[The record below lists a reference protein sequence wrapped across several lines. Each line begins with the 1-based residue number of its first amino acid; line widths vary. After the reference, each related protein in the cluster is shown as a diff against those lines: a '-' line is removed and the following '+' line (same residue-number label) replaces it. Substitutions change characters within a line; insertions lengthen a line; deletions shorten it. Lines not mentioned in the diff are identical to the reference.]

1 MGSTGLLGST
11 NLPGQHTSL
20 LFGHIDASAVTASSV
35 RLNFTVLIS
44 IMSFSCDPSGLA
56 WNLNLLHLFSS
67 THLKERKTILFLL
80 KFHGFVLPHN
90 LLIVFD

>member
-67 THLKERKTILFLL
+67 THLKERNNNPILISWIRS
-80 KFHGFVLPHN
+80 PRN

>member
-11 NLPGQHTSL
+11 NLPGQHISL
-20 LFGHIDASAVTASSV
+20 LFGHIDASANAASAV

-80 KFHGFVLPHN
+80 KCHGFVLPRN
-90 LLIVFD
+90 LLL

>member
-1 MGSTGLLGST
+1 
-11 NLPGQHTSL
+11 

-56 WNLNLLHLFSS
+56 
-67 THLKERKTILFLL
+67 
-80 KFHGFVLPHN
+80 
-90 LLIVFD
+90 